1 MTFFEHIFQKNSNWT
16 KCGLNLVYKIESNV
30 CLWQT
35 LTISIFVSLQFQGNW
50 VLETRKA
57 DSHQSRSH
65 QSISRM
71 RLSVTCH
78 VEGYTAV
85 QCLTLGVCLCGDAG
99 QMGGWDTQRLRD
111 TGETVCLSVCLSVR
125 LSFCGTVVL
134 CPRLDMCLHR
144 AAGQMGGWDT
154 QRLRGTGGSVCLSVH
169 LAGCRAQMEYGISWL

>member
-1 MTFFEHIFQKNSNWT
+1 M
-16 KCGLNLVYKIESNV
+16 
-30 CLWQT
+30 
-35 LTISIFVSLQFQGNW
+35 
-50 VLETRKA
+50 
-57 DSHQSRSH
+57 
-65 QSISRM
+65 
-71 RLSVTCH
+71 
-78 VEGYTAV
+78 

-111 TGETVCLSVCLSVR
+111 TGETVCLSVGLSVR

-169 LAGCRAQMEYGISWL
+169 LAGCRAQMEYGIS